1 MRARLFRLA
10 FNHNR
15 FDLQIRKLVA
25 AARAHTNRIRSSVD
39 HSKFEITDATLHSSF
54 EYNKNKICMK
64 TELTHSRRIEFSIFV
79 LCLQFVWCV
88 QINMSS
94 SSTSMNESARL
105 CARQTHTTR
114 PNVNLHLDF
123 GSSSC

>member
-25 AARAHTNRIRSSVD
+25 AARAHTNRIRSSVG

-105 CARQTHTTR
+105 CARHTHTTR